1 VSLGHPARAACA
13 RLPGGLLPRIFGLGL
28 ALLVVAP
35 AGAAAQKIVSQVERV
50 ISVSKGS
57 SVLLVNPLA
66 ISRFSVGE
74 PGIAEAIVLS
84 PTEVLI
90 NGKGLGTTTLLIWD
104 NSGQVRV
111 NSVEVTADA
120 PGLQRFLKQLMPDE
134 DIQVSASGN
143 TVTVSGN
150 VKDPN
155 SVARAIEIAK
165 GSGATIIDN
174 LVAPQAIQVL
184 VRVRFAEINRT
195 ALKDWASTFT
205 TLNPHKLDSDGNYS
219 GRTDPTVG
227 DNSIEFALVNGATAN
242 IRAFIAAAT
251 QKGDLRTLAE
261 PNLMTLPGK
270 EAFFL
275 AGGEFPYPTVQG
287 GSSSGAVSI
296 VFKDFGIK
304 LRFTPNIARNGAIRI
319 KVAPEV
325 SSLDFANGLTIQGF
339 QIPSLRTRRAETE
352 VELREGQYL
361 AIAGLL
367 DNETTR
373 NLTKIPILGDIPIL
387 GEFFKSRGDRDRRTE
402 LLVIVSPE
410 LVQASDAAPKVPTG
424 EPGPPPPPG
433 AWKREGPLK
442 SPSSSSQNPLQ
453 PGTSTPSPQPQQ

>member
-1 VSLGHPARAACA
+1 LAA
-13 RLPGGLLPRIFGLGL
+13 
-28 ALLVVAP
+28 LVP
-35 AGAAAQKIVSQVERV
+35 QSGWAQRVVSQAERV
-50 ISVSKGS
+50 ISVSKGAS
-57 SVLLVNPLA
+57 ALLINPVPL
-66 ISRFSVGE
+66 SRFSVGD
-74 PGIAEAIVLS
+74 PGVAEATVLS

-104 NSGQVRV
+104 NTGQVRV

-143 TVTVSGN
+143 TVTVSGS

-155 SVARAIEIAK
+155 SVARAVDIAK
-165 GSGATIIDN
+165 ASGATVIDN
-174 LVAPQAIQVL
+174 LVAPAAVQVL

-195 ALKDWASTFT
+195 ALRDWASRFT
-205 TLNPHKLDSDGNYS
+205 VLNPHKLDADGNWS
-219 GRTDPTVG
+219 GATDPAAGSDAITFML
-227 DNSIEFALVNGATAN
+227 NSGNAN
-242 IRAFIAAAT
+242 IQAFIQAAT

-261 PNLMTLPGK
+261 PNLMTLPAK
-270 EAFFL
+270 EAYFL
-275 AGGEFPYPTVQG
+275 AGGEFPYPSVQSG
-287 GSSSGAVSI
+287 GGGNAVTI
-296 VFKDFGIK
+296 TFKEFGIK
-304 LRFTPNIARNGAIRI
+304 LRFTPNIARNGAIRL

-339 QIPSLRTRRAETE
+339 EIPSLRTRRAETE
-352 VELREGQYL
+352 VELRDGQYL

-387 GEFFKSRGDRDRRTE
+387 GELFKSRGIRDRRTE

-410 LVQASDAAPKVPTG
+410 LVQATDSAPRVPTG
-424 EPGPPPPPG
+424 EPGPPPPAG
-433 AWKREGPLK
+433 DWKREGFLK
-442 SPSSSSQNPLQ
+442 SPKGPTSSPLQ
-453 PGTSTPSPQPQQ
+453 GTSTPPQQPQQ

>member
-1 VSLGHPARAACA
+1 VSLGQSVRAA
-13 RLPGGLLPRIFGLGL
+13 LGL
-28 ALLVVAP
+28 VLLVLAP
-35 AGAAAQKIVSQVERV
+35 AGAAAQRIVSQAERV

-74 PGIAEAIVLS
+74 PSVAEAIVLS

-155 SVARAIEIAK
+155 SVARAIDIAK

-195 ALKDWASTFT
+195 ALKDWATRFS
-205 TLNPHKLDSDGNYS
+205 TLNPHKLSDKGDWS
-219 GRTDPTVG
+219 GTTDPTVG
-227 DNSIEFALVNGATAN
+227 ANAITFLLNSGDAN
-242 IRAFIAAAT
+242 LRAFIQAAT

-270 EAFFL
+270 EAYFL
-275 AGGEFPYPTVQG
+275 AGGEFPYPSVQG

-296 VFKDFGIK
+296 VFKEFGIRLK
-304 LRFTPNIARNGAIRI
+304 FTPNIARNGAIRL

-325 SSLDFANGLTIQGF
+325 SSLDFANGLVIQGF
-339 QIPSLRTRRAETE
+339 SIPSLRTRRAETE

-361 AIAGLL
+361 AIAGLM

-373 NLTKIPILGDIPIL
+373 NLTKIPFLGDIPLL
-387 GEFFKSRGDRDRRTE
+387 GELFKSRGIRDRRTE
-402 LLVIVSPE
+402 LLVVVSPE
-410 LVQASDAAPKVPTG
+410 LVQASDMAPKVPTG
-424 EPGPPPPPG
+424 EPGASPG
-433 AWKREGPLK
+433 PGSWKREGSLK
-442 SPSSSSQNPLQ
+442 GPSSSSQNPLQ
-453 PGTSTPSPQPQQ
+453 PGTSTPSQQPQQ

>member
-1 VSLGHPARAACA
+1 MSRLRLVGFALALIAVLPSGARAQ
-13 RLPGGLLPRIFGLGL
+13 R
-28 ALLVVAP
+28 VVTQA
-35 AGAAAQKIVSQVERV
+35 ERV
-50 ISVSKGS
+50 ISVSRGS
-57 SVLLVNPLA
+57 SALMINPVP

-74 PGIAEAIVLS
+74 PSVAEAVVLS

-143 TVTVSGN
+143 TVTVSGT

-155 SVARAIEIAK
+155 SVARAVDIAK
-165 GSGATIIDN
+165 ASGATVIDN
-174 LVAPQAIQVL
+174 LVAPQAVQVL

-195 ALKDWASTFT
+195 ALREWAARFA
-205 TLNPHKLDSDGNYS
+205 TLNPHKLSDQGAWS
-219 GRTDPTVG
+219 GTTDPTVG
-227 DNSIEFALVNGATAN
+227 DDAITFLLNSGNAN
-242 IRAFIAAAT
+242 LQAFIQAAT

-261 PNLMTLPGK
+261 PNLMTLPAK
-270 EAFFL
+270 EAYFL
-275 AGGEFPYPTVQG
+275 AGGEFPYPSVQG

-296 VFKDFGIK
+296 VFKEFGIR
-304 LRFTPNIARNGAIRI
+304 LRFTPSIARNGAIRL

-325 SSLDFANGLTIQGF
+325 SSLDFANGLVIQGF

-373 NLTKIPILGDIPIL
+373 SLTKIPFLGDIPIL
-387 GEFFKSRGDRDRRTE
+387 GELFKSRGIRDRRTE
-402 LLVIVSPE
+402 LLVVVTPE
-410 LVQASDAAPKVPTG
+410 LVQAGDIAPKVPTG
-424 EPGPPPPPG
+424 EPGAPPPSG
-433 AWKREGPLK
+433 VWKREGFLK
-442 SPSSSSQNPLQ
+442 SQSNPSASPLQ
-453 PGTSTPSPQPQQ
+453 PGTSTPPQQQQ

>member
-1 VSLGHPARAACA
+1 MSLGRPVRPGRAPLTG
-13 RLPGGLLPRIFGLGL
+13 RLPLRFAGLVLIGIWL
-28 ALLVVAP
+28 APGAVLAQRVVTQA
-35 AGAAAQKIVSQVERV
+35 ERV
-50 ISVSKGS
+50 ISVSKGAS
-57 SVLLVNPLA
+57 ALLINPVPL
-66 ISRFSVGE
+66 SRFSVGD
-74 PGIAEAIVLS
+74 PNIAEATVLS

-104 NSGQVRV
+104 NTGQVRV

-120 PGLQRFLKQLMPDE
+120 PGLQRFIRQLMPDE
-134 DIQVSASGN
+134 DIQITASGN
-143 TVTVSGN
+143 TVTVSGT

-155 SVARAIEIAK
+155 SVARAIDIAK
-165 GSGATIIDN
+165 ASGATVIDN
-174 LVAPQAIQVL
+174 LVAPQAIQV
-184 VRVRFAEINRT
+184 VVKVRFAEINRT
-195 ALKDWASTFT
+195 ALRDWSSRFA
-205 TLNPHKLDSDGNYS
+205 TLNPHKLSDKGDWS
-219 GRTDPTVG
+219 GTTDPTVG
-227 DNSIEFALVNGATAN
+227 ANSITFLLNSGNAN
-242 IRAFIAAAT
+242 LQAFIAAAT

-270 EAFFL
+270 EAYFL
-275 AGGEFPYPTVQG
+275 AGGEFPYPSVQG

-296 VFKDFGIK
+296 TFKEFGIR
-304 LRFTPNIARNGAIRI
+304 LRFTPNIARNGAIRL
-319 KVAPEV
+319 KMAPEV

-387 GEFFKSRGDRDRRTE
+387 GELFKTRGIRDRRTE
-402 LLVIVSPE
+402 LLVVVTPE
-410 LVQASDAAPKVPTG
+410 LVQATDGAPKIPTG

-433 AWKREGPLK
+433 TWKREGFLK
-442 SPSSSSQNPLQ
+442 SPPSSSTNPLQ
-453 PGTSTPSPQPQQ
+453 GTSTPPQEPQK